1 MIFFYT
7 HNECF
12 PKSQTD
18 PDKHIFFISEL
29 KNTNFRLIT
38 FLIYNSK
45 KADKL
50 SKYFKTYLRN

>member
-1 MIFFYT
+1 MIIDILASMGESCEIRKYT
-7 HNECF
+7 
-12 PKSQTD
+12 S
-18 PDKHIFFISEL
+18 ISEL

-50 SKYFKTYLRN
+50 SKYFKTCLRN